1 LNLERIN
8 SYPERH
14 HAILTSEKMGVL
26 QREIEKG
33 VEILQIGG
41 VIAFPTDTVYGL
53 GADAFNST
61 AVERIYE
68 IKNRPKHRQ
77 LPLLIAGVERL
88 TTLVDPIPEIA
99 WFLAKRFW
107 PGGLTLVLPKTDSLP
122 AYLDSGPTIA
132 VRVPDHPVCLALIQ
146 RLRNPIIGTS
156 ANISGQ
162 PAALTAEE
170 VRQRLGG
177 KIDFIINGGKCPG
190 GKESTVVD
198 VTRESPIILR
208 QGIIPSHEIDK
219 AYKEYLEVNSEA
231 HCYRL

>member
-1 LNLERIN
+1 
-8 SYPERH
+8 
-14 HAILTSEKMGVL
+14 MGIL

-33 VEILQIGG
+33 VKILQKGG

-77 LPLLIAGVERL
+77 LPLLIADVERL
-88 TTLVDPIPEIA
+88 ATLAEPIPEIA
-99 WFLAKRFW
+99 WFLARRFW
-107 PGGLTLVLPKTDSLP
+107 PGGLTLVLSKTDSLP
-122 AYLDSGPTIA
+122 AYLAPGPTMA
-132 VRVPDHPVCLALIQ
+132 VRVPNHPVCLALIQ
-146 RLRNPIIGTS
+146 HLGNPIIGTS
-156 ANISGQ
+156 ANVSGQ

-170 VRQRLGG
+170 VGQQLGG

-198 VTRESPIILR
+198 VTHESPIILR
-208 QGIIPSHEIDK
+208 QGIIPSYEIDK
-219 AYKEYLEVNSEA
+219 AYKEYLELNSEA

>member
-1 LNLERIN
+1 
-8 SYPERH
+8 
-14 HAILTSEKMGVL
+14 MGVL

-33 VEILQIGG
+33 VKILHKGG
-41 VIAFPTDTVYGL
+41 VVAFPTDTVYGL

-61 AVERIYE
+61 AVEKIYE
-68 IKNRPKHRQ
+68 IKNRPKHQ
-77 LPLLIAGVERL
+77 KLPLLIADVGSL
-88 TTLVDPIPEIA
+88 TTLAKPIPEIA
-99 WFLAKRFW
+99 RFLARRFW
-107 PGGLTLVLPKTDSLP
+107 PGGLTLVLPKADTLP
-122 AYLDSGPTIA
+122 AYLASGPSIA

-146 RLRNPIIGTS
+146 QLESPIIGTS

-170 VRQRLGG
+170 VGKQLGG

-198 VTRESPIILR
+198 ATRDLPIILR
-208 QGIIPSHEIDK
+208 QGIIPSDEIDK
-219 AYKEYLEVNSEA
+219 AHKEYLEVNSEA

>member
-1 LNLERIN
+1 MESTN
-8 SYPERH
+8 SYPGYH
-14 HAILTSEKMGVL
+14 HDILMSNKMGFL

-33 VEILQIGG
+33 VKILQKGG

-77 LPLLIAGVERL
+77 LPLLITDVERL
-88 TTLVDPIPEIA
+88 ITLADPISEIA
-99 WFLAKRFW
+99 WFLARRFW

-122 AYLDSGPTIA
+122 AYLASGPTIA
-132 VRVPDHPVCLALIQ
+132 VRVPDHPVCLAIIQ
-146 RLRNPIIGTS
+146 QLGNPIIGTS

-170 VRQRLGG
+170 VGEQLGG

-198 VTRESPIILR
+198 VTLESPIILR
-208 QGIIPSHEIDK
+208 QGIMPSNEIDK
-219 AYKEYLEVNSEA
+219 AYKEYSEENSEA
-231 HCYRL
+231 HCYRM

>member
-1 LNLERIN
+1 
-8 SYPERH
+8 
-14 HAILTSEKMGVL
+14 MGIL

-33 VEILQIGG
+33 VKILQKGG

-77 LPLLIAGVERL
+77 LPLLIADVEQL
-88 TTLVDPIPEIA
+88 TTLAKPIPEIA
-99 WFLAKRFW
+99 WFLARRFW
-107 PGGLTLVLPKTDSLP
+107 PGGLTLVLSKTDSLP
-122 AYLDSGPTIA
+122 VYLASGPTMA
-132 VRVPDHPVCLALIQ
+132 VRVPNHPVCLALIQ
-146 RLRNPIIGTS
+146 HLGNPIIGTS

-162 PAALTAEE
+162 PTALTAEE
-170 VRQRLGG
+170 VGQQLGG
-177 KIDFIINGGKCPG
+177 KIDLIINGGKCPG

-198 VTRESPIILR
+198 VTHEAPVILR
-208 QGIIPSHEIDK
+208 QGIIPSYEIDK

-231 HCYRL
+231 HCCRL

>member
-1 LNLERIN
+1 
-8 SYPERH
+8 
-14 HAILTSEKMGVL
+14 MGVL

-33 VEILQIGG
+33 VKILQMGG

-53 GADAFNST
+53 GADTSNST

-77 LPLLIAGVERL
+77 LPLLIADVERL
-88 TTLVDPIPEIA
+88 TTLAEPIPEIA
-99 WFLAKRFW
+99 WFLARRFW
-107 PGGLTLVLPKTDSLP
+107 PGGLTLVLPKIDSVP
-122 AYLDSGPTIA
+122 AYLASGPTIA
-132 VRVPDHPVCLALIQ
+132 VRVPNHPVCRALIQ
-146 RLRNPIIGTS
+146 HLGNPIIGTS

-170 VRQRLGG
+170 VGQQLGG
-177 KIDFIINGGKCPG
+177 KIDLVINGGKCPG

-198 VTRESPIILR
+198 VTCESPIILR

-219 AYKEYLEVNSEA
+219 AYKEYLELNSEA

>member
-1 LNLERIN
+1 
-8 SYPERH
+8 
-14 HAILTSEKMGVL
+14 MGVL

-33 VEILQIGG
+33 VEILQNGG

-77 LPLLIAGVERL
+77 LPLLIADVERL
-88 TTLVDPIPEIA
+88 TTLAGPIPEIA

-122 AYLDSGPTIA
+122 VYLAPGPTIA
-132 VRVPDHPVCLALIQ
+132 VRVPDHPVCLAIIHHLG
-146 RLRNPIIGTS
+146 NPIIGTS
-156 ANISGQ
+156 ANISGH
-162 PAALTAEE
+162 PAALTADE
-170 VRQRLGG
+170 VRQQLGR
-177 KIDFIINGGKCPG
+177 KIDFVINGGKCPG

-198 VTRESPIILR
+198 VTRESPTILR

-219 AYKEYLEVNSEA
+219 AHNDYLEVNSEA
-231 HCYRL
+231 HCYRM

>member
-1 LNLERIN
+1 
-8 SYPERH
+8 
-14 HAILTSEKMGVL
+14 MGVL

-33 VEILQIGG
+33 VKILQKGG

-53 GADAFNST
+53 GADAFNSM

-77 LPLLIAGVERL
+77 LPLLIVDVERL
-88 TTLVDPIPEIA
+88 TTLADPIPEIA
-99 WFLAKRFW
+99 WFLARRFW

-122 AYLDSGPTIA
+122 AYLAPGPTMA
-132 VRVPDHPVCLALIQ
+132 VRVPNHPVCLALIQ
-146 RLRNPIIGTS
+146 HLGNPIIGTS
-156 ANISGQ
+156 ANVSGQ

-170 VRQRLGG
+170 VGQQLGG
-177 KIDFIINGGKCPG
+177 KIDFVINGGKCPG

-198 VTRESPIILR
+198 VTHESPIILR
-208 QGIIPSHEIDK
+208 QGIIPSDEIDK
-219 AYKEYLEVNSEA
+219 AYKEYLELNSEA